1 MSYFGRFLTS
11 FSAVGCYLVVVP
23 ETTSEPAFTAEIRA
37 QTTLHFQAMV
47 AGFQG
52 LMNLT
57 VLWLGMPLLSASGF
71 EPFAWPDPAQLRTL
85 AIGAT
90 LAAVGNVT
98 LLVALALLPNPLVVS
113 VGTLLTTP
121 VNYAV
126 DLVLHSDAA
135 RSVGALDLAGA
146 AMVVAS
152 FAAVVARDFALVGR
166 ASSSSGDG
174 KGSLDK
180 GSLH

>member
-1 MSYFGRFLTS
+1 MPRAYHVRCGCCCDLRAAACDLCGFVFLVFLFFLAPCSTI
-11 FSAVGCYLVVVP
+11 VP
-23 ETTSEPAFTAEIRA
+23 
-37 QTTLHFQAMV
+37 LQALV

-71 EPFAWPDPAQLRTL
+71 EPFAWPDPAQLQTL

-98 LLVALALLPNPLVVS
+98 LLVALALLPNPLIVS

-152 FAAVVARDFALVGR
+152 FAVVIARDFALVGR
-166 ASSSSGDG
+166 ARAPSG
-174 KGSLDK
+174 
-180 GSLH
+180 